1 MAAPRLILILGDQL
15 SPHLS
20 SLAEGDPAR
29 DRVVMAEVAGECD
42 YVPHH
47 RKKIAFLFA
56 AMRHFADRLRR
67 DGWRVD
73 YYTLD
78 QDHQDLTDALL
89 ASRRDSGARQLLVT
103 APGEWRLLDA
113 MKRQWPQKLGCTV
126 RILDDRRFLCTSD
139 AFRDWAE
146 GRKQPRME
154 YFYRTMRRATGLLMD
169 ADGQPLGGR
178 WNFDKENRKRFDG
191 EAPPPGPK
199 RFTPD
204 ATTREVLDLLEARFP
219 DRFGDLQPFWFAV
232 TEEQAQASL
241 SHFLDHALPHFGDYQ
256 DAMDSGDDFLFH
268 SVLSQYINA
277 GLLDPLAVCEA
288 AEQRYLQNKAPLN
301 AVEGFIRQI
310 LGWREYVRGLYWL
323 LMPDYRE
330 ENRLV
335 SHRDLPWFYWS
346 GETRMRCVSEAVRA
360 TREHAYAHH
369 IQRLMVTGNLA
380 LLLGVEVKQI
390 HEWYLAVYAD
400 AYEWVELP
408 NTLGMVM
415 HADGGYLGSKPYAAS
430 GKYIQRMS
438 DYCGDCPYK
447 VSSAEEDNSC
457 PFNSLYWHFIHRHR
471 RRFEKHPRM
480 SMIYKAWGRMAES
493 KRDAILARADTLL
506 EDPEHL

>member
-1 MAAPRLILILGDQL
+1 
-15 SPHLS
+15 
-20 SLAEGDPAR
+20 
-29 DRVVMAEVAGECD
+29 
-42 YVPHH
+42 
-47 RKKIAFLFA
+47 
-56 AMRHFADRLRR
+56 
-67 DGWRVD
+67 
-73 YYTLD
+73 
-78 QDHQDLTDALL
+78 
-89 ASRRDSGARQLLVT
+89 
-103 APGEWRLLDA
+103 
-113 MKRQWPQKLGCTV
+113 
-126 RILDDRRFLCTSD
+126 
-139 AFRDWAE
+139 
-146 GRKQPRME
+146 ME

-191 EAPPPGPK
+191 ATPPPGPK
-199 RFTPD
+199 HFSPD
-204 ATTREVLDLLEARFP
+204 ATTREVLDLVEARFP

-232 TEEQAQASL
+232 TEEQAQESL

-288 AEQRYLQNKAPLN
+288 AEQRYLQDKAPLN

-323 LMPDYRE
+323 LMPGYLE
-330 ENRLV
+330 ENRLA

-438 DYCGDCPYK
+438 DYCGDCAYK

-493 KRDAILARADTLL
+493 KRDAILARAETLL

>member
-1 MAAPRLILILGDQL
+1 
-15 SPHLS
+15 
-20 SLAEGDPAR
+20 
-29 DRVVMAEVAGECD
+29 
-42 YVPHH
+42 
-47 RKKIAFLFA
+47 
-56 AMRHFADRLRR
+56 
-67 DGWRVD
+67 VD

-89 ASRRDSGARQLLVT
+89 ASRRDSGTRQLLVT
-103 APGEWRLLDA
+103 APGEWRLLEA

-126 RILDDRRFLCTSD
+126 RILDDRRFLCTTE

-199 RFTPD
+199 RFNPD
-204 ATTREVLDLLEARFP
+204 ATTREVLELVEARFP

-268 SVLSQYINA
+268 GVLSQYINA

-288 AEQRYLQNKAPLN
+288 AEQRYLQDKAPLN

-330 ENRLV
+330 ENRLA

-380 LLLGVEVKQI
+380 LLLGVDVKQI

>member
-1 MAAPRLILILGDQL
+1 
-15 SPHLS
+15 
-20 SLAEGDPAR
+20 
-29 DRVVMAEVAGECD
+29 
-42 YVPHH
+42 
-47 RKKIAFLFA
+47 
-56 AMRHFADRLRR
+56 MRHFAERLRQA
-67 DGWRVD
+67 GWRVD

-78 QDHQDLTDALL
+78 QDHQELTDALL
-89 ASRRDSGARQLLVT
+89 ASRRASGARQLLVT

-113 MKRQWPQKLGCTV
+113 MKRQWPQKLGCAV
-126 RILDDRRFLCTSD
+126 RILDDRRFLCTSN

-154 YFYRTMRRATGLLMD
+154 YFYRTMRRATGLLME
-169 ADGQPLGGR
+169 ADGQPRGGR

-191 EAPPPGPK
+191 ETPPPGPK
-199 RFTPD
+199 RFPPD
-204 ATTREVLDLLEARFP
+204 ATTRDVLDLVGARFP

-232 TEEQAQASL
+232 TEEQAQDAL
-241 SHFLDHALPHFGDYQ
+241 NHFLEHALPHFGDYQ

-288 AEQRYLQNKAPLN
+288 AEQRYLQGQAPLN

-323 LMPDYRE
+323 LMPGYLE
-330 ENRLV
+330 ENRLA

-346 GETRMRCVSEAVRA
+346 GETRMRCVAESVRA

-438 DYCGDCPYK
+438 NYCGDCPYK

-471 RRFEKHPRM
+471 GRFEKHPRM
-480 SMIYKAWGRMAES
+480 SMIYKAWERMAAP
-493 KRDAILARADTLL
+493 KREAILARAEQLL
-506 EDPEHL
+506 DDPEHL